1 MTARMEVGRLPDACA
16 LIQGFRDGTADP
28 VQVMRDHLATIARL
42 DPVLNAFSARA
53 SDAMDCAEDAR
64 ARWANDTPKGP
75 LDGLPIIIKDN
86 LVSAG
91 LPAAWGNAE
100 LASRTPT
107 LDELPVA
114 ALRAAGAIVV
124 GKGNTPEFAVEGYTG
139 NTTFGTTRNP
149 FDPALT
155 PGGSSGGVVAAVAC
169 GMAVAGLGTDGGGS
183 IRRPAGYTGL
193 WGLKPGIGT
202 VQRGKGLPQV
212 LLDFETVGPITR
224 SARDLALFQSVLAPI
239 PDVTDRPL
247 RILAVS
253 RIKDAPCDPGIL
265 SSFASTVARLRALG
279 HSVVKQPLPLDLEP
293 LGEVWTGMAEIG
305 LAHLAR
311 IDPVVMKT
319 AADKYQAMA
328 ARGAA
333 RSAVDLYEALSRVF
347 TLREAVRGLWGFDAV
362 LMPTA
367 AAPPWSAT
375 QAYPDTIGGQPVGPR
390 GHAVYTGWV
399 NAAGLPALA
408 FPGEPM
414 NGLPIGMQLI
424 GDHGAEAML
433 LQMARA
439 LDR

>member
-1 MTARMEVGRLPDACA
+1 MTARLEVGRLTDACA
-16 LIQGFRDGTADP
+16 LLQGFRDGTADP
-28 VQVMRDHLATIARL
+28 VGVMRDHLATIARL

-53 SDAMDCAEDAR
+53 SDAMDCAEEAR
-64 ARWANDTPKGP
+64 ARWADGTAKGP

-86 LVSAG
+86 LVSTG

-155 PGGSSGGVVAAVAC
+155 PGGSSGGVVAAVAS

-202 VQRGKGLPQV
+202 VQRGRGLPQV

-239 PDVTDRPL
+239 PDVTNRPL

-253 RIKDAPCDPGIL
+253 RIKDAPCDPDIL
-265 SSFASTVARLRALG
+265 SSFESTVARLRALG
-279 HSVVKQPLPLDLEP
+279 HSVVEQPLPLDLEP

-305 LAHLAR
+305 LAHLTR

-375 QAYPDTIGGQPVGPR
+375 QAYPDTIGGQTVGPR